1 MGQRI
6 LQLVTMTVQDG
17 PASMKV
23 PLIVVDTDAEAEA
36 YIGTYDE
43 EQRNHITHQPV
54 QYTWGDDLDGLVE
67 ELNATNE
74 LVGKVENEQPFI
86 P

>member
-1 MGQRI
+1 MGERI

-23 PLIVVDTDAEAEA
+23 PLLVVDTDSEAEA
-36 YIGTYDE
+36 YIATYDE
-43 EQRNHITHQPV
+43 EQRGHITFQPV
-54 QYTWGDDLDGLVE
+54 QYVWGDEADKLVE